1 MNDKRNNNNDNN
13 GKLLKAAAIKYD
25 KDKDDAPILVAKGQ
39 GEIAKEILKIAE
51 KESIPV
57 LHNSP
62 LVDALMKVE
71 IGFEIPP
78 ELYKAVAEILAFVY
92 SLDTTTPRIFSP
104 SK

>member
-1 MNDKRNNNNDNN
+1 MDDKVNN
-13 GKLLKAAAIKYD
+13 KLKAAALKYD

-39 GEIAKEILKIAE
+39 GEIAREILKIAE
-51 KESIPV
+51 KESIPI
-57 LHNSP
+57 LQNSP

-78 ELYKAVAEILAFVY
+78 ELYKVVAEILAFVY

>member
-1 MNDKRNNNNDNN
+1 MDDKVNN
-13 GKLLKAAAIKYD
+13 KLKAAALKYD
-25 KDKDDAPILVAKGQ
+25 KDKDDVPILVAKGQ
-39 GEIAKEILKIAE
+39 GEIAREILKIAE
-51 KESIPV
+51 KESIPI
-57 LHNSP
+57 LQNSP

-78 ELYKAVAEILAFVY
+78 ELYKVVAEILAFVY